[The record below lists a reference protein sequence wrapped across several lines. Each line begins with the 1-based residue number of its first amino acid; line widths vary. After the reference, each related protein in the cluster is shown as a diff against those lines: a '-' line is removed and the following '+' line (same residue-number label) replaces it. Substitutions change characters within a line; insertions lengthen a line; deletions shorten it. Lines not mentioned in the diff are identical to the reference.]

1 MIQKF
6 VDAWM
11 KNRDFIQSWLE
22 PICLGCD
29 YSAIVKAT
37 VRAIALE
44 TTGGY
49 GDPKPDFENIH
60 EINDG
65 DYQGTLVYVIPEVGY
80 QPSEY
85 WYVRVSYGSC
95 CCCDT
100 LQGEQ
105 MNDKESCIKGVM
117 TLSLHIVQQMRRMGG
132 YEV

>member
-1 MIQKF
+1 MIQQF

-11 KNRDFIQSWLE
+11 KNRDLIQSWLE
-22 PICLGCD
+22 PICLDCG
-29 YSAIVKAT
+29 YSDIVKAT

-44 TTGGY
+44 ATGGY

-85 WYVRVSYGSC
+85 WYVRVWYGSC
-95 CCCDT
+95 CGCDT

-105 MNDKESCIKGVM
+105 MGSKEDCINGVM
-117 TLSLHIVQQMRRMGG
+117 TLSLHIVQQMRKMGG
-132 YEV
+132 DEV

>member
-11 KNRDFIQSWLE
+11 KNRDLIQSWLE

-44 TTGGY
+44 ATGDY

-60 EINDG
+60 EIDDG
-65 DYQGTLVYVIPEVGY
+65 DYQGTLVYVIPEAGY

-95 CCCDT
+95 CGCDT

-105 MNDKESCIKGVM
+105 TGSKEDCIKGVM
-117 TLSLHIVQQMRRMGG
+117 TLSLHIVQQMRKMGG
-132 YEV
+132 DEV